1 MGVQKVGK
9 INLGL
14 DQTSKWSP
22 ESAAAN
28 PKPTRTVRKLPHENI
43 NVLQICLIML
53 TVTSII
59 SQLRSCDQSLTV
71 DKLIEQPVVN
81 ISSPLD

>member
-1 MGVQKVGK
+1 MASPLPHSVLGSMGVQKVGK

-28 PKPTRTVRKLPHENI
+28 PKPSVWQKHFCQTDGFGLAGHAYQNPPEPYVNF
-43 NVLQICLIML
+43 L
-53 TVTSII
+53 TKT
-59 SQLRSCDQSLTV
+59 LTFFKSV
-71 DKLIEQPVVN
+71 
-81 ISSPLD
+81 